1 MREIALQEPHFL
13 SFIMRTF
20 ESYFSKNEILKLIC
34 KVRVKLA
41 KNKSKIHLL
50 HLLTFNPAFNYHI
63 KLNCTPQNDFEV
75 NQKEL
80 SDFLL
85 SVLPPRKKWLKLGEQ
100 SRRKLNRKNEF
111 LSSNDKNYYSLLK
124 TIKAESK
131 KATKANWFINLEKFI
146 DEIIAVSH
154 DNKYEVIKPIIF
166 PKLKDKVKKDQPN
179 ECRPICIYSLKDR
192 IILSLT
198 NKFLTRVFDEQ
209 FQDSSFAFRSKRNS
223 EGNIISHHDCINGIV
238 EFRSENAESN
248 LFVAECD
255 MKKFYDTVNHKITLT
270 LFQSLI
276 ETAKKNHPSLNFAI
290 PIKIFKSYL
299 NSFAFNIDIPKPKD
313 TKYWAKYKIPN
324 GFFGWIEYKC
334 LKTHYEEIIDERIG
348 VPQGGAL
355 SGLIANIYLNQA
367 DIELKKYDVFY
378 QRFCD
383 DMIILAKDFDTC
395 DKAKNAYEN
404 ELKKLKLFPHP
415 FKSSDELKKVE
426 NNEICLKNFW
436 SGKSKGPYK
445 WGKVT
450 DNAFPWIGFVG
461 YEIDYSGNIR
471 IRKKSLEKELSKQKT
486 IIREIKNAVK
496 IGMRKPKGTATE
508 SAINRLIG
516 MSVGRI
522 GLDNFDEVSTD
533 MCWKN
538 GFRELTVNP
547 HSIRQIK
554 QLDRNRSKQY
564 YKLLKE
570 IEEPEIEFKEDD
582 GKIKRKYIKYDK
594 PFSYFHQIIERQKM
608 ASR

>member
-1 MREIALQEPHFL
+1 MREIALQEPP
-13 SFIMRTF
+13 SFFYIMRTF
-20 ESYFSKNEILKLIC
+20 ESYFSKNEILKMIC

-41 KNKSKIHLL
+41 KNKSKKHLL
-50 HLLTFNPAFNYHI
+50 HLLTSNPAYNYHV
-63 KLNCTPQNDFEV
+63 NFNSEPENNFEV

-80 SDFLL
+80 TDFLL
-85 SVLPPRKKWLKLGEQ
+85 SILPPRKKWLKLGEQ
-100 SRRKLNRKNEF
+100 SRRKLNRENEF
-111 LSSNDKNYYSLLK
+111 LTSNDKNYYSLLK

-131 KATKANWFINLEKFI
+131 KSIKANWFLNLEKFV
-146 DEIIAVSH
+146 EEVIAISKG
-154 DNKYEVIKPIIF
+154 NEYEVSRPIIF
-166 PKLKDKVKKDQPN
+166 PKLKEKVKANKPN

-209 FQDSSFAFRSKRNS
+209 FQDSSFAFRSKRNTQ
-223 EGNIISHHDCINGIV
+223 GNIISHHDCILGIS
-238 EFRSENAESN
+238 EFRSENATSN

-255 MKKFYDTVNHKITLT
+255 MKKFYDTVNHKITLA
-270 LFQSLI
+270 LFQSKI
-276 ETAKKNHPSLNFAI
+276 ETAKTNNSTLNLDT
-290 PIKIFKSYL
+290 PIRIFKSYL
-299 NSFAFNIDIPKPKD
+299 NSFAFNIDIPKSTD
-313 TKYWAKYKIPN
+313 LEYWTSYEIPN
-324 GFFGWIEYKC
+324 GFFGWIDDTS
-334 LKTHYEEIIDERIG
+334 LKKHYTDIREERIG

-367 DIELKKYDVFY
+367 DIELKNFDVFY

-383 DMIILAKDFDTC
+383 DMIILARDFDTC
-395 DKAKNAYEN
+395 DRAKNAYEN
-404 ELKKLKLFPHP
+404 ELEKLKLFPHK

-426 NNEICLKNFW
+426 NDKISLIEFW
-436 SGKSKGPYK
+436 NGKSKGPYK
-445 WGKVT
+445 WGKVEE
-450 DNAFPWIGFVG
+450 NGFPWIGFVG
-461 YEIDYSGNIR
+461 YEMDYLGNIR
-471 IRKKSLEKELSKQKT
+471 VRKKSFVKELSKQKT

-554 QLDRNRSKQY
+554 QLDRNRSKHY

-570 IEEPEIEFKEDD
+570 IEDPELELDEDD
-582 GKIKRKYIKYDK
+582 EKEKRKYVKYDK
-594 PFSYFHQIIERQKM
+594 PFSYFHQIIERQRK
-608 ASR
+608 ANR

>member
-1 MREIALQEPHFL
+1 
-13 SFIMRTF
+13 MRTF
-20 ESYFSKNEILKLIC
+20 ESYFSKNEILKMIC

-41 KNKSKIHLL
+41 KNKSKKHLL
-50 HLLTFNPAFNYHI
+50 HLLTSNPAYNYHV
-63 KLNCTPQNDFEV
+63 NFNSEPENNFEV

-80 SDFLL
+80 TDFLL
-85 SVLPPRKKWLKLGEQ
+85 SILPPRKKWLKLGEQ
-100 SRRKLNRKNEF
+100 SRRKPNRENEF
-111 LSSNDKNYYSLLK
+111 LTSNDKNYYSLLK
-124 TIKAESK
+124 TINAESNK
-131 KATKANWFINLEKFI
+131 SIKANWFLNLEKFV
-146 DEIIAVSH
+146 EEVIAISKG
-154 DNKYEVIKPIIF
+154 NEYEVSRPIIF
-166 PKLKDKVKKDQPN
+166 PKLKEKVKANKPN

-192 IILSLT
+192 IVLSLT

-209 FQDSSFAFRSKRNS
+209 FQDSSFAFRSKRNTQ
-223 EGNIISHHDCINGIV
+223 GNIISHHDCILGIG
-238 EFRSENAESN
+238 EFRSENATSN

-255 MKKFYDTVNHKITLT
+255 MKKFYDTVNHKITLA

-276 ETAKKNHPSLNFAI
+276 ETAKTNNSTLNLDI

-299 NSFAFNIDIPKPKD
+299 NSFAFNIDIPKSTD
-313 TKYWAKYKIPN
+313 LEYWTSYEIPN
-324 GFFGWIEYKC
+324 GFFGWIDNTS
-334 LKTHYEEIIDERIG
+334 LKKHYTDIREERIG

-367 DIELKKYDVFY
+367 DIELKNFDVFY

-383 DMIILAKDFDTC
+383 DMIILARDADTC
-395 DKAKNAYEN
+395 DRAKNAYEN
-404 ELKKLKLFPHP
+404 ELEKLKLFPHK

-426 NNEICLKNFW
+426 NDKISLTEFW
-436 SGKSKGPYK
+436 NGKSKGPYK
-445 WGKVT
+445 WGKVEE
-450 DNAFPWIGFVG
+450 NGFPWIGFVG
-461 YEIDYSGNIR
+461 YEMDYLGNIR
-471 IRKKSLEKELSKQKT
+471 VRKKSFVKELSKQKT

-554 QLDRNRSKQY
+554 QLDRNRSKHY

-570 IEEPEIEFKEDD
+570 IEDPELELDEDD
-582 GKIKRKYIKYDK
+582 EKEKRKYVKYDK
-594 PFSYFHQIIERQKM
+594 PFSYFHQIIERQRK
-608 ASR
+608 ANR

>member
-1 MREIALQEPHFL
+1 MREIALQEPPSFFL
-13 SFIMRTF
+13 IMRTF

-41 KNKSKIHLL
+41 KNKSKKHLL
-50 HLLTFNPAFNYHI
+50 HLLTSNPAYNYHI
-63 KLNCTPQNDFEV
+63 KFNSEPQNEFEV

-80 SDFLL
+80 TDFLL
-85 SVLPPRKKWLKLGEQ
+85 LILPPRKKWLKLGEQ
-100 SRRKLNRKNEF
+100 SRRKPNRENEF
-111 LSSNDKNYYSLLK
+111 LTSNDKNYYSLLK

-131 KATKANWFINLEKFI
+131 KSIRANWFVNLENFLE
-146 DEIIAVSH
+146 EIVAISKGH
-154 DNKYEVIKPIIF
+154 KYEVSKPIIF
-166 PKLKDKVKKDQPN
+166 PKVKEKVKAEQPN

-198 NKFLTRVFDEQ
+198 NKFLTRVLDEQ

-223 EGNIISHHDCINGIV
+223 QGNIISHHDCILGIG
-238 EFRSENAESN
+238 EFRSENAEGN

-255 MKKFYDTVNHKITLT
+255 MKKFYDTVNHKIAMTV
-270 LFQSLI
+270 FQSLI
-276 ETAKKNHPSLNFAI
+276 ETAKENYPTLNFEI
-290 PIKIFKSYL
+290 PVKIFKSYL
-299 NSFAFNIDIPKPKD
+299 NSFAFNIDIPKPTD
-313 TKYWAKYKIPN
+313 REYWSSYEIPD
-324 GFFGWIEYKC
+324 GFFGWIDDTS
-334 LKTHYEEIIDERIG
+334 LKTHYSDIGEERIG

-367 DIELKKYDVFY
+367 DIELKKFDVFY

-383 DMIILAKDFDTC
+383 DMIIIAKDFDTC
-395 DKAKNAYEN
+395 DRAKNTYEN
-404 ELKKLKLFPHP
+404 ELKNLKLFPHK

-426 NNEICLKNFW
+426 NNEISLTEFW
-436 SGKSKGPYK
+436 NGKSKGPYK
-445 WGKVT
+445 WGKVEE
-450 DNAFPWIGFVG
+450 NGFPWIGFVG
-461 YEIDYSGNIR
+461 YEMDYLGNIR
-471 IRKKSLEKELSKQKT
+471 VRKKSLLKELYKQKT

-496 IGMRKPKGTATE
+496 TGMRKPKGTATE

-554 QLDRNRSKQY
+554 QLDRNRSKHY

-570 IEEPEIEFKEDD
+570 IEEPELELEEYD
-582 GKIKRKYIKYDK
+582 GKEKREYIKYDK
-594 PFSYFHQIIERQKM
+594 PFSYYHQIIERQKK
-608 ASR
+608 ANR

>member
-1 MREIALQEPHFL
+1 M
-13 SFIMRTF
+13 
-20 ESYFSKNEILKLIC
+20 IC

-41 KNKSKIHLL
+41 KNKSKKHLL
-50 HLLTFNPAFNYHI
+50 HLLTSNPAYNYHV
-63 KLNCTPQNDFEV
+63 KLNSEPQNDFEV

-80 SDFLL
+80 TDFLL
-85 SVLPPRKKWLKLGEQ
+85 SILPPRKKWLKLGEQ
-100 SRRKLNRKNEF
+100 SRRKPNRENEF
-111 LSSNDKNYYSLLK
+111 LTSNDKNYYSLLK

-131 KATKANWFINLEKFI
+131 KSIKANWFFSLEKFVEEVI
-146 DEIIAVSH
+146 VISKGNE
-154 DNKYEVIKPIIF
+154 YEVSRPIIF
-166 PKLKDKVKKDQPN
+166 PKLKEKIKADKPN

-223 EGNIISHHDCINGIV
+223 QGNIISHHDCILGIG
-238 EFRSENAESN
+238 EFRSENATCN

-255 MKKFYDTVNHKITLT
+255 MKKFYDTVNHKIALSM
-270 LFQSLI
+270 FQSLI
-276 ETAKKNHPSLNFAI
+276 DTAKINNSTLNLET

-299 NSFAFNIDIPKPKD
+299 NSFAFNINIPKSTD
-313 TKYWAKYKIPN
+313 LEYWNSYEIPN
-324 GFFGWIEYKC
+324 GFFGWIDDISI
-334 LKTHYEEIIDERIG
+334 KTYYTDIREERIG
-348 VPQGGAL
+348 IPQGGAL

-367 DIELKKYDVFY
+367 DIELKKFDVFY

-383 DMIILAKDFDTC
+383 DMIILAKDFETC
-395 DKAKNAYEN
+395 DRAKNAYEN
-404 ELKKLKLFPHP
+404 ELKKLKLFPHK

-426 NNEICLKNFW
+426 NDKISLTEFW
-436 SGKSKGPYK
+436 NGKSKGPYK
-445 WGKVT
+445 WSKVEE
-450 DNAFPWIGFVG
+450 NGFPWIGFVG
-461 YEIDYSGNIR
+461 YEMDYLGNIR
-471 IRKKSLEKELSKQKT
+471 VRKKSFAKELSKQKT

-522 GLDNFDEVSTD
+522 GLVNFDEVSTD

-570 IEEPEIEFKEDD
+570 IEDPELELDEND
-582 GKIKRKYIKYDK
+582 GKEKRKYVRYDK
-594 PFSYFHQIIERQKM
+594 PFSYFHQIIERQKK
-608 ASR
+608 ANR